1 MAEKSLDTYWW
12 DLPGLCPL
20 GCQKK
25 VSTRKCHSSEFTM
38 NSSEEAIHKGVILLV
53 AFLPFF
59 PEECYQQ
66 DVWGR
71 CTREDVWGKL
81 LGTGHHRSS
90 RSHFFRS
97 QALEKKVL
105 FGNPAQQKPL
115 LSRPESWR
123 KHVPQEPGKMRPP
136 GIRKRKPFLSP
147 VSLQCPLQ
155 TRLSIVLLAKAEHR
169 ATGKGKTLSKTHLH
183 YHRAGKYG

>member
-1 MAEKSLDTYWW
+1 M
-12 DLPGLCPL
+12 
-20 GCQKK
+20 
-25 VSTRKCHSSEFTM
+25 
-38 NSSEEAIHKGVILLV
+38 SEESVHTEMPQLRIHYEFIRGSHSQGGDLAGSIPPILPRGM
-53 AFLPFF
+53 LPAR
-59 PEECYQQ
+59 CMGKMYQR
-66 DVWGR
+66 R
-71 CTREDVWGKL
+71 CMGKL

-136 GIRKRKPFLSP
+136 GIRKRKHFLSP